1 MDWNLIPSLDATRRR
16 WSCRPFDGE
25 RSGWGV
31 VRFLDIFYLIQSKF
45 CPCWLFDSIFIKA
58 GGNMWTLQLPKAM
71 RRATRRTLGSSRCL
85 FTPSPRWTD
94 HHNLGLPVS
103 LSTCGLGYRSRP
115 AWSSAGPTATSQP
128 SDRVVG
134 RAQLA
139 RLDKVRQ
146 QSSLQASS
154 LSSPTEESTVSHQA
168 ALAGGKRMPGWS
180 RRRRWRDGR

>member
-71 RRATRRTLGSSRCL
+71 RRATRRMLGSSRCL

-103 LSTCGLGYRSRP
+103 LHLRVGASIEARLELSW
-115 AWSSAGPTATSQP
+115 AHSNSQP

-139 RLDKVRQ
+139 RLDKIRQ
-146 QSSLQASS
+146 QSSLQHPAS
-154 LSSPTEESTVSHQA
+154 LHRLKKIRCLTRPH
-168 ALAGGKRMPGWS
+168 
-180 RRRRWRDGR
+180 